1 LLLRAGMN
9 ALVKLALVPSIC
21 AACSGGADDKKT
33 ESMAVTDSLT
43 EPETET
49 GAAGAAET
57 AAPSPLT
64 EEELQ
69 RLLDALEQEIDSR
82 K

>member
-1 LLLRAGMN
+1 MN
-9 ALVKLALVPSIC
+9 ALVKLALLLSIC
-21 AACSGGADDKKT
+21 GACSGGADDKKT
-33 ESMAVTDSLT
+33 EPTAVSDSLT
-43 EPETET
+43 ATETET
-49 GAAGAAET
+49 GSAGAAEA

-69 RLLDALEQEIDSR
+69 RLLDALEQEIGSR